1 MDIWILLILIGVLLY
16 TPSMIGDVR
25 CLRIVSK
32 ATKKLERTR
41 MSEMGADENDMEQCA
56 DAHFKIWLEYPIYSF
71 GKSLEN
77 RYIAEMALKT
87 SILAFYIS
95 IVNMVYNVLSNNTF
109 YIL

>member
-1 MDIWILLILIGVLLY
+1 MDIWILLILIGFLLY

-32 ATKKLERTR
+32 ATKKLERNR
-41 MSEMGADENDMEQCA
+41 MSEMGMDEKDMEQCA
-56 DAHFKIWLEYPIYSF
+56 DARLRIWYEYPIYSR

-77 RYIAEMALKT
+77 RYIAKMALKT

-95 IVNMVYNVLSNNTF
+95 VVNIVYNVL
-109 YIL
+109 